1 MRDDRKNNLMNES
14 FGSEW
19 MEQDEGKVI
28 LNLGPTHPATHG
40 TFRIVAELEGETI
53 INVDNQIG
61 FLHRCFE
68 KEAEHTS
75 WTKVIPYTDRLNYVS
90 PLMNNVG
97 YVMAVEKLLGI
108 EVPER
113 TQFIRTIIC
122 ELSRIWDHLLCI
134 GTNLVDLGALT
145 NFWYFWKPREEIY
158 DLVEE
163 LTGARLTSCYTRIGG
178 LMADMTDEWIAKA
191 RMVLKKAVP
200 EALADVD
207 ALVTRNRIFMDRTID
222 VGSISVEDAISYG
235 FSGPCLRAAGVP
247 YDLRKDQPYMVYDRF
262 QFDIPV
268 GENGDTYDRYLVR
281 MEEIRQSLVI
291 LEQAFEQISP
301 GPVNVENW
309 DVILP
314 PKDEVHEN
322 IEALM
327 GHFKLIMEGIKVP
340 PGEVYHATEAA
351 NGELGFYIISTGEGK
366 PYKVKVRPP
375 CFAIYSAFPDMVRG
389 HMIADVVA
397 VLGSLNIIAGE
408 IER

>member
-1 MRDDRKNNLMNES
+1 MNES

-19 MEQDEGKVI
+19 MEEDEGKVI

-40 TFRIVAELEGETI
+40 TFRIIAELDGETI

-97 YVMAVEKLLGI
+97 YVMSVEKLLGI

-145 NFWYFWKPREEIY
+145 NFWYFWKPREDIY

-178 LMADMTDEWIAKA
+178 LMADMTDDWITKA
-191 RMVLKKAVP
+191 RRVLKKAVP

-207 ALVTRNRIFMDRTID
+207 ALVTRNRIFLDRTID
-222 VGSISVEDAISYG
+222 VGSISREDAISYG

-247 YDLRKDQPYMVYDRF
+247 YDLRKNQPYLVYNRF

-281 MEEIRQSLVI
+281 MEEIRQSLSI

-389 HMIADVVA
+389 HMIADLVA

>member
-1 MRDDRKNNLMNES
+1 MNES

-19 MEQDEGKVI
+19 MEEDEGKVI

-40 TFRIVAELEGETI
+40 TFRIIAELDGETI

-97 YVMAVEKLLGI
+97 YVMSVEKLLGI

-145 NFWYFWKPREEIY
+145 NFWYFWKPREDIY

-178 LMADMTDEWIAKA
+178 LMADMTDDWITKA
-191 RMVLKKAVP
+191 RRVLKKAVP

-207 ALVTRNRIFMDRTID
+207 ALVTRNRIFLDRTID
-222 VGSISVEDAISYG
+222 VGSISREDAISYG

-247 YDLRKDQPYMVYDRF
+247 YDLRKNQPYLVYNRF

-281 MEEIRQSLVI
+281 MEEIRQSLSI

-351 NGELGFYIISTGEGK
+351 NGELGFYIVSRGGGG
-366 PYKVKVRPP
+366 PYKIKVRPP
-375 CFAIYSAFPDMVRG
+375 CFAIYSGFPELVRG
-389 HMIADVVA
+389 HMIADA
-397 VLGSLNIIAGE
+397 IAILGSINIIAGE
-408 IER
+408 LDR